1 MKKYIVTFTLLIAI
15 VFTACAHQ
23 KKARAK
29 RSKPSR
35 ITVTSI
41 QMTRGA
47 CFGRCPSYTV
57 SIESNGNAA
66 YQGRTFAPYEG
77 EYVKTF
83 PAQQVAALFAE
94 FSKYRLDTCQ
104 ENYKVMLPD
113 LPGMDFTLI
122 IDGKEKTIR
131 NASFGPDF
139 FRALAI
145 KLDSTVKINDTW
157 RKVSN
162 TEKQ

>member
-15 VFTACAHQ
+15 ALTACAYP
-23 KKARAK
+23 KKIRTK
-29 RSKPSR
+29 KTKPSG

-83 PAQQVAALFAE
+83 SPQQVAALFAE

-122 IDGKEKTIR
+122 INGKEKTIR

-139 FRALAI
+139 FRVLAI
-145 KLDSTVKINDTW
+145 KVDATVKIDDTW
-157 RKVSN
+157 RKISN